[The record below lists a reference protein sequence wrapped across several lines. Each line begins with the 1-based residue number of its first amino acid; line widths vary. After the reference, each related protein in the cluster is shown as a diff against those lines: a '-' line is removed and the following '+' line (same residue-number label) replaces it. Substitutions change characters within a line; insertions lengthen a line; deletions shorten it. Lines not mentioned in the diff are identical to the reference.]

1 MSKKNRQHSRDVIS
15 LIYTRRGSRLYGCIQ
30 FFRPERKQQHVE
42 PFRQSAPFVISQS
55 IGHEETVVYGSIHE
69 LIREIRRLLND
80 VSECNETF
88 KSTLRYGGVN
98 TDERRDSS
106 GRIVVTIPEG
116 EKGDRLFYEYVRE
129 VTNILLLL
137 STQTRN
143 LFQLYPRFN
152 NRCISRFDY
161 EGNKVGIIP
170 LKELFDYLV
179 HNRYLFVDG
188 EHVVDLFSD
197 KFSPK
202 SSISQ
207 TFMGYKIRW
216 REYLDAIRSVTDDVK
231 MKDLTGLLRGRLEKL
246 SSSSSHKD
254 IVFLV
259 QNLESFSN
267 VLAMKIPDDRYKFM
281 LSLMFDERANQ
292 NLPDIGEKNES
303 VEQIVTFTAPHIKIH
318 EKLSEKKFAI
328 RVRCKFTLR
337 DNQEHPVKAEELDD
351 HSIDVGYEKFFD
363 LVNSV
368 FGDDTLMNSSG
379 RRV

>member
-1 MSKKNRQHSRDVIS
+1 MSKKNRQHSKDIIS
-15 LIYTRRGSRLYGCIQ
+15 LIYTRSGSRLYGCIR
-30 FFRPERKQQHVE
+30 FFRPEPNQQHVE

-55 IGHEETVVYGSIHE
+55 IGPKETIVYGSVDE

-80 VSECNETF
+80 VSKCNEKF
-88 KSTLRYGGVN
+88 KSTLRLGGVN
-98 TDERRDSS
+98 TDETHYSSERR
-106 GRIVVTIPEG
+106 VVTIPEG
-116 EKGDRLFYEYVRE
+116 EKGDKLFYEYVRE

-161 EGNKVGIIP
+161 GGNKVDNIP
-170 LKELFDYLV
+170 LKELFDYFV

-231 MKDLTGLLRGRLEKL
+231 MKDLIGLLRGRLKKL
-246 SSSSSHKD
+246 SSGSSHKD

-267 VLAMKIPDDRYKFM
+267 LLATKIPDNRYTSM

-292 NLPDIGEKNES
+292 DLPDIGEKNES
-303 VEQIVTFTAPHIKIH
+303 VEQFVTFTAPHINIH
-318 EKLSEKKFAI
+318 EKLSEKKFEI

-337 DNQEHPVKAEELDD
+337 DNQKHPVKAEDLDD

-363 LVNSV
+363 LVNSI
-368 FGDDTLMNSSG
+368 FGDDPLVSS
-379 RRV
+379 V

>member
-30 FFRPERKQQHVE
+30 FFRPERNQQHVE

-55 IGHEETVVYGSIHE
+55 IGHEETVVYGSVHE

-170 LKELFDYLV
+170 LKELFDYFV

-231 MKDLTGLLRGRLEKL
+231 MKDLTGLLRGRLKKL